1 MTVAAAPAAEDVVGA
16 LGLSKGQKAGAAS
29 QGAQGVANVL
39 PRPKTTHPYLVGLIF
54 IVVGVAGIVGSITG
68 TIPAMIAAL
77 WDPPVLVDKQG
88 ASVAPGFLGSLGEIA
103 AGATTLN
110 PLQEGQGLINLG
122 GNIF

>member
-1 MTVAAAPAAEDVVGA
+1 
-16 LGLSKGQKAGAAS
+16 
-29 QGAQGVANVL
+29 
-39 PRPKTTHPYLVGLIF
+39 VGLIF